1 MTQATPAN
9 STLLLE
15 RRLIVERASV
25 NGSMIGS
32 KAQLGTT
39 NLNNKM

>member
-1 MTQATPAN
+1 
-9 STLLLE
+9 
-15 RRLIVERASV
+15 LIVERASV